1 MCVISSKSPFLIS
14 NSNLQ
19 SNSGFCSSTCHVTE
33 VNVFVQVFQ
42 PQELI
47 PVHPVWNVADWDAP
61 KGAIDWPRLVTFLQK
76 VKVNGEIPP
85 DHRSHDHLN
94 EQKDVPVREDV
105 QKRWIERF
113 ETLDKNMQAKGEKVV
128 WGLVDGFLLY
138 WHPVSPDVGFL
149 E

>member
-1 MCVISSKSPFLIS
+1 MCVISSKSTFLKS
-14 NSNLQ
+14 NSSLQ
-19 SNSGFCSSTCHVTE
+19 SNSGFCSSTCHTTKL
-33 VNVFVQVFQ
+33 NVFVEVPQ

-76 VKVNGEIPP
+76 VKVTGEIPP
-85 DHRSHDHLN
+85 GHRSHDHLN

-105 QKRWIERF
+105 QKRWIESF
-113 ETLDKNMQAKGEKVV
+113 ERLDKDMQARGEKVV

-138 WHPVSPDVGFL
+138 WHPVSPKVRFA

>member
-1 MCVISSKSPFLIS
+1 M
-14 NSNLQ
+14 
-19 SNSGFCSSTCHVTE
+19 NSGFCSSTCHLTE
-33 VNVFVQVFQ
+33 VNTVLNPLQ

-47 PVHPVWNVADWDAP
+47 PLHPVWSVADWDAP

-76 VKVNGEIPP
+76 VKSTGEIPP

-94 EQKDVPVREDV
+94 EQKDVPVSEDV

-113 ETLDKNMQAKGEKVV
+113 EMLDKDMQAKGEKVV

-138 WHPVSPDVGFL
+138 WHPVSPETQRADNGLTVLDFRMSL
-149 E
+149 AS